1 MTNRTESNSYAGA
14 DALLY
19 KLASIN
25 TPKVTPLSSGNC
37 ETVEDLWNKVIYPLL
52 PAKDVMLRWHKVNW
66 RLSF

>member
-1 MTNRTESNSYAGA
+1 M
-14 DALLY
+14 LY

-52 PAKDVMLRWHKVNW
+52 PQLVKGGNLRGRGDILH
-66 RLSF
+66 LTGAGA